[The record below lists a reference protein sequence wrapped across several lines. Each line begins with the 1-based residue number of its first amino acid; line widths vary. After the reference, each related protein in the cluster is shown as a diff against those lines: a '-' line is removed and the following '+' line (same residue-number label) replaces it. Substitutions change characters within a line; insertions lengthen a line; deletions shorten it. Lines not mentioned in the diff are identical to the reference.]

1 MKLKFFF
8 GLVHAI
14 PGLHILITQKCEI
27 NEKVQLLIWDI
38 NSLFDKV
45 AVDIKTE
52 IKRIVE
58 EVL

>member
-8 GLVHAI
+8 NPVHAI

-27 NEKVQLLIWDI
+27 DEKVQLLILDI